1 MKLNLQFFG
10 GRGGAATRNSDKM
23 YNSKQE
29 AVNAAYEHPAIA
41 RGDEVFVLGKGGKW
55 VVTEDRKKYKGWRNV
70 VL

>member
-1 MKLNLQFFG
+1 MRR
-10 GRGGAATRNSDKM
+10 RGSSSGKRSSGSGDKM

-29 AVNAAYEHPAIA
+29 AVNAAFDHPAIS